1 MASLQVTKNSAMQAQ
16 QRGPGPQFSG
26 TGNVVGPKFGETCAW
41 SPEYGSTD
49 GLVLPNPEPN
59 WTMKVENAQLEPQ
72 CHFTMLEDDHIE
84 QMIEEL
90 LDYGS
95 IEIAI

>member
-1 MASLQVTKNSAMQAQ
+1 MASLQVTKNSAIQAQ
-16 QRGPGPQFSG
+16 QRGPGPQFLGS
-26 TGNVVGPKFGETCAW
+26 GNVNGPTFGETGPW
-41 SPEYGSTD
+41 SPEYGATN
-49 GLVLPNPEPN
+49 GTMLPSPEPN

-72 CHFTMLEDDHIE
+72 LQYTPLEEDHIE
-84 QMIEEL
+84 QMIQEL